1 MTVISGNRMRLT
13 LGRFIIAMTVV
24 VIVALL
30 TTVDVSSEAEP
41 SWIERR
47 LASSLLDVKVR
58 LKAPARTSPLK
69 SPGEDVIV
77 GSQLYRAQC
86 SFCHGGLDGRV
97 APLAKSF
104 SPRPP
109 QLTIEPTRRP
119 VWMNAYLIRH
129 GVRWTAMPAFPD
141 LSEVDAWR
149 IATFLEIR
157 AKAIEQRK

>member
-1 MTVISGNRMRLT
+1 MTVISGNRTRLT
-13 LGRFIIAMTVV
+13 LGRSISAMMIV

-30 TTVDVSSEAEP
+30 TTVDISSEAEP

-47 LASSLLDVKVR
+47 LASSLLDLKVR
-58 LKAPARTSPLK
+58 LKTPARTSPLK
-69 SPGEDVIV
+69 SPDEDVIV

-109 QLTIEPTRRP
+109 QLTIEPTHRP

-129 GVRWTAMPAFPD
+129 GVRWTAIPHY
-141 LSEVDAWR
+141 
-149 IATFLEIR
+149 
-157 AKAIEQRK
+157 

>member
-1 MTVISGNRMRLT
+1 MTVISGNRTRLT
-13 LGRFIIAMTVV
+13 LGRSIFAMTIV

-30 TTVDVSSEAEP
+30 TTVDMSSEAEP

-69 SPGEDVIV
+69 SPGEDVIA

-104 SPRPP
+104 SPRTP
-109 QLTIEPTRRP
+109 QLTIEPPRRP
-119 VWMNAYLIRH
+119 LGMNAYLIRH
-129 GVRWTAMPAFPD
+129 GVRCIGLPAFPD
-141 LSEVDAWR
+141 LSEADAWR

-157 AKAIEQRK
+157 AKAIK

>member
-1 MTVISGNRMRLT
+1 VTIISRNRMWLTRGRL
-13 LGRFIIAMTVV
+13 IIAMTVV
-24 VIVALL
+24 VIVVLL
-30 TTVDVSSEAEP
+30 AMVDVSSEAEP

-58 LKAPARTSPLK
+58 LKAPARNSPLK
-69 SPGEDVIV
+69 SPDEDVIV
-77 GSQLYRAQC
+77 GGQLYRAQC

-141 LSEVDAWR
+141 LSEAEVWR
-149 IATFLEIR
+149 IATFLETR
-157 AKAIEQRK
+157 AQSVKKQ

>member
-1 MTVISGNRMRLT
+1 MTIISRNRTRLT
-13 LGRFIIAMTVV
+13 RARLIIAMTVV
-24 VIVALL
+24 VIVAL
-30 TTVDVSSEAEP
+30 TMVDVSSEAEP
-41 SWIERR
+41 SWIETR
-47 LASSLLDVKVR
+47 LASSFLDVKVR
-58 LKAPARTSPLK
+58 LKDPARTSPLN
-69 SPGEDVIV
+69 SPDEDVIV
-77 GSQLYRAQC
+77 GGQLYRARC

-109 QLTIEPTRRP
+109 QLTIERTRRP

-141 LSEVDAWR
+141 LSEADAWR

-157 AKAIEQRK
+157 AKANEQRK